1 MWGGAFPSAE
11 HQKEHLR
18 VLLLRLEAT
27 LFGVGACLPDFS
39 HANVEPKRLK
49 LAGSVG
55 IPVGNPALR
64 EEAADTIHQACE

>member
-1 MWGGAFPSAE
+1 
-11 HQKEHLR
+11 
-18 VLLLRLEAT
+18 
-27 LFGVGACLPDFS
+27 LPDFS

-55 IPVGNPALR
+55 IPVGSPSLR